1 MNILKKE
8 LLLFSSLF
16 CCFHVDAQP
25 RVLPEES
32 YKYQT
37 VKHTLEQIATTF
49 GQAKPVP
56 HLVMN
61 KGTTSNRVAQYSN
74 VPRSEIA
81 FDEKLYNLC
90 ASFGPDSLN
99 AIAFILGH
107 ELAHYYL
114 KHEEWAGFAQMLA
127 RVQIQP
133 TRVKQAQE
141 LEMVADK
148 QGLLHAFAAGYEPFG
163 LPAELYRKIYQQYDF
178 KDDLK
183 GYPTKEERIKN
194 ATADDLTTQRY
205 ATAFE
210 VGKLFFLTGKYPE
223 ATQCFGHVSNLLPSK
238 EIFLNLGVSE
248 LKQAMQYIQ
257 IAEMPFALPFELENT
272 NRLKSASR
280 TENTAAM
287 GNHLKLAQKYLN
299 NAVQIDPAYLKAHVN
314 LAICQLLMKR
324 PGTAVETLQAARD
337 LAGWSA
343 NAQLTQAVATLYNGD
358 YKDASRL
365 FSQVGQGY
373 QKAYNDA
380 AFKKFGATI
389 GRKILPNEA
398 EARALYEQ
406 YFNTAPVKT
415 MAKVKRP
422 AELPAQKDFFT
433 LPVFSTTLT
442 VQVRPGNNGAA
453 NYLIEASGKPFYDF
467 YVGARGAAPTA
478 DLPIQPGDT
487 PAMITSKLGLTPDQV
502 MYDEQHAYLVYQ
514 PAGLILQVEKERIVR
529 FIRFLDYS
537 R

>member
-1 MNILKKE
+1 MYG
-8 LLLFSSLF
+8 
-16 CCFHVDAQP
+16 QP
-25 RVLPEES
+25 RVLPETS

-37 VKHTLEQIATTF
+37 VKRTLEKIATTF
-49 GQAKPVP
+49 GDAKPVP

-61 KGTTSNRVAQYSN
+61 SGTTSNRVAQYSN

-90 ASFGPDSLN
+90 ASFGTDSLN

-141 LEMVADK
+141 LEMVADR
-148 QGLLHAFAAGYEPFG
+148 QGLMHAFAAGYEPFG
-163 LPAELYRKIYQQYDF
+163 LPAELYRRIYQLYDF
-178 KDDLK
+178 RDDLK

-194 ATADDLTTQRY
+194 ATTDNLSTQRY

-210 VGKLFFLTGKYPE
+210 IGKLFFLTGKYAE

-248 LKQAMQYIQ
+248 LKQAMQYVKL
-257 IAEMPFALPFELENT
+257 AEMPFALPFELENY
-272 NRLKSASR
+272 NRLNSVRR
-280 TENTAAM
+280 TENTAAV
-287 GNHLKLAQKYLN
+287 GNHLKLAEKYLN
-299 NAVQIDPAYLKAHVN
+299 NAVQIAPTYLKAHVN
-314 LAICQLLMKR
+314 LAICELLMKR
-324 PGTAVETLQAARD
+324 PGTAVETLQAARGE
-337 LAGWSA
+337 AGWSA
-343 NAQLTQAVATLYNGD
+343 NAQLTLAVATLYNGD
-358 YKDASRL
+358 QKDASRL
-365 FSQVGQGY
+365 LSQVADGY

-380 AFKKFGATI
+380 VFKKFGPTI
-389 GRKILPNEA
+389 SRKILPSDT
-398 EARALYEQ
+398 EARNLYEQ
-406 YFNTAPVKT
+406 YFQTLPANPT
-415 MAKVKRP
+415 AKVKRP
-422 AELPAQKDFFT
+422 TELPAQKDFFT
-433 LPVFSTTLT
+433 LPVFSRTLT
-442 VQVRPGNNGAA
+442 VQVRPGARSTTT
-453 NYLIEASGKPFYDF
+453 YLIEASGKPFCDF
-467 YVGARGAAPTA
+467 YVGAPGDAPPA
-478 DLPIQPGDT
+478 GLAIEPGDT
-487 PAMITSKLGLTPDQV
+487 PAMITTKLGVPPDPV

-529 FIRFLDYS
+529 YIHFLDYG